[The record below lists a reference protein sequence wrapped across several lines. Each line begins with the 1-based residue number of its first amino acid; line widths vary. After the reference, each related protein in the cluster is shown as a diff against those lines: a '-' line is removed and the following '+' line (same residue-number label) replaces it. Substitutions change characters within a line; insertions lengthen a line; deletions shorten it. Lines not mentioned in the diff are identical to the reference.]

1 MKRTFL
7 TLLALFLPLLIFAQ
21 DYSKSIEK
29 ADAIVKQFVADKNI
43 PGMSISVYKDG
54 NIVWSKGFGYAD
66 VQNKIP
72 VNPSKTL
79 FRIGSVSK
87 TLAANA
93 MGVLIQEG
101 KLNPD
106 ATVQTYVPNF
116 PEKEYPITIKQVA
129 GHLAGI
135 RHYKG
140 DEFLSNKSY
149 ATVNEGLQIFAND
162 PLLFKPGT
170 KYGYSTYGYTI
181 ISAAIEGASG
191 ESFLPFI
198 QKNIF
203 DAIGM
208 SNTMPEWANKSY
220 PNRTKFYELS
230 DGENKEAPI
239 VDNSYKWAG
248 GGFIATTE
256 DLIKFGVANLSY
268 DYLNKETLDLLMD
281 TQYTS
286 DGKATN
292 YGMGW
297 IVREDASGRV
307 WHGHSGGSVG
317 GTTMFLLNKE
327 ENMVIAYT
335 INRSSVGLDDL
346 HFKVTDAF
354 LEK

>member
-54 NIVWSKGFGYAD
+54 NIIWSKGFGYAD
-66 VQNKIP
+66 VQNKVP

-87 TLAANA
+87 TLAANT

-116 PEKEYPITIKQVA
+116 PEKEYPITVKQVA

-170 KYGYSTYGYTI
+170 KYGYSTYGYTV

-191 ESFLPFI
+191 EAFLPFI

-203 DAIGM
+203 DTIGM
-208 SNTMPEWANKSY
+208 SNTMPEWADKSY
-220 PNRTKFYELS
+220 PNRTKFYEFS
-230 DGENKEAPI
+230 DGENKEAPV

-268 DYLNKETLDLLMD
+268 DYLNKETLDLLMA
-281 TQYTS
+281 TQHTS
-286 DGKATN
+286 DGKPTY

-297 IVREDASGRV
+297 VTNHDYSGRA
-307 WHGHSGGSVG
+307 WFGHSGGSVG
-317 GTTMFLLNKE
+317 GTTMFLINKE
-327 ENMVIAYT
+327 ENMVIAYA
-335 INRSSVGLDDL
+335 INRSSVSMDDL
-346 HFKVTDAF
+346 HFKVADAF